1 MPKTSTSKRQ
11 KVASDVIA
19 TGIEAGYDFFNLSQR
34 MSQTGQKLYLFGR
47 YEYYD
52 SMYKMQSDTKE
63 DWCGRKRLAVGLNYF
78 PMSQIVVKGE
88 YSIGLLKSRYNNE
101 PAVSIGIAYSGWF
114 M

>member
-1 MPKTSTSKRQ
+1 
-11 KVASDVIA
+11 
-19 TGIEAGYDFFNLSQR
+19 
-34 MSQTGQKLYLFGR
+34 
-47 YEYYD
+47 
-52 SMYKMQSDTKE
+52 
-63 DWCGRKRLAVGLNYF
+63 LNYF